1 MKMDRLCVVTESVQ
15 SDASEKQQAAEECS
29 FGAVGD
35 DTPGREVC
43 AGSEEEIE
51 RREGRRGTHP
61 LTPANPRY
69 CLGCQ

>member
-1 MKMDRLCVVTESVQ
+1 MAGRASRLSQFSRTRRRTE
-15 SDASEKQQAAEECS
+15 QQAAEECS

-43 AGSEEEIE
+43 AGGEEEIE
-51 RREGRRGTHP
+51 SREGRRGTHP